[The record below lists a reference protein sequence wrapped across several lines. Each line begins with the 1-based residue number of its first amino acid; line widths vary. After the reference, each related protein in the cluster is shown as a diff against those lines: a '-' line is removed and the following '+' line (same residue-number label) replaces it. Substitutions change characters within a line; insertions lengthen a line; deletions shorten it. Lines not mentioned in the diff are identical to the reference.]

1 MRAKKVDNTHAEIV
15 AALRKAGVSVF
26 SIAPIGRDVPDL
38 VCSYRGFTLLAEC
51 KTGRAKLTPGQEN
64 FRRDWQGAVIVLR
77 DPKQAATEFFT
88 AWAMDR
94 LGRLRANES

>member
-1 MRAKKVDNTHAEIV
+1 VRAKKVDQTHPSIV
-15 AALRKAGVSVF
+15 SALRKAGISVF

-51 KTGRAKLTPGQEN
+51 KTGRAKLTPGQEQ
-64 FRRDWQGAVIVLR
+64 FRRDWQGVVIVLR
-77 DPKQAATEFFT
+77 DPEQAAAEFFN

-94 LGRLRANES
+94 LGRV